1 MSGGELALIMF
12 IAVVGATVLGTVG
25 RRLQQRRY
33 HLRPFAAPDVAR
45 FQQRLDG
52 LEPLFEL
59 SPNQALTSGKRLVDE
74 MLTAIGLPERESDKQ
89 RLSDLKIVD
98 SRCYRGYKDA
108 IKTRRS
114 ASRADMHKT
123 LEYYL
128 AISRR
133 LLEKASPRRATA
145 EAETTSPG

>member
-1 MSGGELALIMF
+1 MSGVELAVIMF
-12 IAVVGATVLGTVG
+12 IALVGATVLGTIG

-33 HLRPFAAPDVAR
+33 QLRPFDVADVPR

-59 SPNQALTSGKRLVDE
+59 SPNQALMSGKRLVDE

-108 IKTRRS
+108 LKTRRR
-114 ASRADMHKT
+114 ASRGEMNKT

-133 LLEKASPRRATA
+133 LLEKASPRSAPA